1 MTTNHESTNRESTN
15 RESTNRESTNREST
29 NRESTNRESTN
40 RDTTA
45 AELEVVLAAA
55 HAARRELAATG
66 PDVRADRL
74 VAVADALD
82 AEGEELVALAGAET
96 HLATARLTGEL
107 RRTTFQARLFAD
119 ALRSGAVTPVRI
131 DHADPDWGTGPRP
144 DLRRTVTPVGPV
156 LVFAASN
163 FPFAFSAFGGDTVS
177 ASAAGCPVVVKAH
190 PGHPRLSRR
199 TADVVNGALR
209 RAGAP
214 EGTFALVEGVE
225 ASLVA
230 LRDDRIAAA
239 AFTGSLRGGRALFDI
254 AAARPVPIP
263 FYGELGSVN
272 PVVVTPAAWEQRG
285 AEIASGWV
293 GSLTLGAGQ
302 FCTNPGVVLVP
313 DAEAFLAAV
322 ELPVPAP
329 MLHTGIASAFHDAVR
344 TLSDVPGVSAAL
356 AGEPSEE
363 GVRAQVLRTTAAS
376 VLAHPSI
383 LEVEAFGPAGLV
395 VEYTSPEELAAVLDT
410 IPGQLTGTVQ
420 AATGSV
426 DPVAASAV
434 VVLAERVGRVVYN
447 DWPTGVTVSGAQ
459 HHGGPY
465 PATTAPLT
473 TSVGLEA
480 IARFQR
486 PVAFQSVPQE
496 LLPAELRDRATG
508 ADAVGGPLESV
519 RPAGVV
525 G

>member
-1 MTTNHESTNRESTN
+1 MITNHGTAERDTANRE
-15 RESTNRESTNREST
+15 
-29 NRESTNRESTN
+29 
-40 RDTTA
+40 TTA
-45 AELEVVLAAA
+45 AELEGVLAAA
-55 HAARRELAATG
+55 HAARRELAATA

-74 VAVADALD
+74 VAVADALE
-82 AEGEELVALAGAET
+82 AEREGLVDLAGAET
-96 HLATARLTGEL
+96 HLGAARLTGEL

-119 ALRSGAVTPVRI
+119 ALRSGALTPVRV

-163 FPFAFSAFGGDTVS
+163 FPFAFSTFGGDTVS
-177 ASAAGCPVVVKAH
+177 ALAAGCPVVVKAH

-199 TADVVNGALR
+199 TAALVTEALR

-225 ASLVA
+225 ASLAA
-230 LRDDRIAAA
+230 LRDDRVAAA
-239 AFTGSLRGGRALFDI
+239 AFTGSLRGGRSLFDI

-285 AEIASGWV
+285 AQIASGWV

-313 DAEAFLAAV
+313 DAEAFLAAL
-322 ELPVPAP
+322 ELPVPDP
-329 MLHTGIASAFHDAVR
+329 VLHAGIASAFHDAVR
-344 TLSDVPGVSAAL
+344 TLSGSPGVTAAL
-356 AGEPSEE
+356 VGEPSEE
-363 GVRAQVLRTTAAS
+363 GVRVQVLRTTASA
-376 VLAHPSI
+376 VLADPAI
-383 LEVEAFGPAGLV
+383 LEVEAFGPAGLL
-395 VEYTSPEELAAVLDT
+395 VEYTSPEELTAVLDT
-410 IPGQLTGTVQ
+410 VPGQLTGTVQ
-420 AATGSV
+420 AATGAP
-426 DPVAASAV
+426 DPVAPTAV
-434 VVLAERVGRVVYN
+434 ALLAERVGRVVHN
-447 DWPTGVTVSGAQ
+447 EWPTGVTVSAAQ

-480 IARFQR
+480 VTRFQR
-486 PVAFQSVPQE
+486 PVAYQSVPQE
-496 LLPAELRDRATG
+496 LLPPELRDRPVGPAATG
-508 ADAVGGPLESV
+508 VPCGSVRSAGAVG
-519 RPAGVV
+519 
-525 G
+525 